1 MTLRRT
7 SLALLAGVTL
17 AACALGRPEVARV
30 GDRELT
36 RAELDRATALQAALA
51 QLQGTPCG
59 APAPGESEDAAC
71 LRLAL
76 SSELLWLAVVDHAEQ
91 HDLYPTDRE
100 VADAVD
106 QLEAQ
111 VGAEVLDEAL
121 GSRSVGRDDLHELG
135 RRILTVRAVRTDV
148 TGDRIGD
155 DELRRLYDEQ
165 LRTFTTIDADHI
177 LVRTQAEAEEVY
189 RQVRNATEERF
200 MEVAKRLSIEPGA
213 DSTGGAL
220 GVTAASG
227 FVQPFADAALALD
240 PGEVSRPV
248 QTQFGWHVIY
258 LINTEVTPFT
268 EARAQLLEPLADRE
282 FRTWLE
288 EQATELGV
296 EVNPRY
302 GRFDASSF
310 TVRAVRST
318 DPDADAA
325 TPTPPPATAP

>member
-1 MTLRRT
+1 
-7 SLALLAGVTL
+7 
-17 AACALGRPEVARV
+17 
-30 GDRELT
+30 
-36 RAELDRATALQAALA
+36 
-51 QLQGTPCG
+51 
-59 APAPGESEDAAC
+59 
-71 LRLAL
+71 
-76 SSELLWLAVVDHAEQ
+76 VVDHAEQ

-155 DELRRLYDEQ
+155 EELRRLYDEQ

-258 LINTEVTPFT
+258 LIDTEVTPFT

-288 EQATELGV
+288 ERATELGV

-302 GRFDASSF
+302 GRFEASSF